1 MKETLFANDITI
13 YVENPKESNKSIREL
28 ISNYDK
34 VVGQNVKTQKS
45 NAFYIPAMNTW
56 NLIFKTVIFTLAH
69 KIEIFKYTYIQ
80 E

>member
-45 NAFYIPAMNTW
+45 NAFLYIQTVNEEFEIQNTI
-56 NLIFKTVIFTLAH
+56 LFTLAFTQSFN
-69 KIEIFKYTYIQ
+69 K
-80 E
+80 